1 MQTRAV
7 YACASDVVRALEP
20 IEPVYCIYPHVVRR
34 VARRFLEGFPGRV
47 LYAVK
52 ANAEPRML
60 ELLHESGVAYFDTA
74 SLPEIALVKDTCPG
88 ATCYFMGPAK
98 LRGAARR
105 AYTEYGV
112 RHFVLDHRDELDAL
126 LREIP
131 GRDITL
137 FVRMAAHGPDSTY
150 ELSSKFG
157 APPAACVELLR
168 AASDAGT
175 MPALAFNVG
184 SLVLRP
190 SAYREALSVCREVIE
205 QAEVAV
211 SQLDIGGGFPSPYPE
226 VETPSLARFFEVIAA
241 ARAGLPLPADAE
253 LLGEPG
259 RALAAEGMSVL
270 TQVVL
275 RKEDRVY
282 LNDGIYGSLLEPVI
296 SHGLVRFPTRVYRL
310 QGEASD
316 RRRPFTL
323 YGPTCDSLD
332 VLPKP
337 FWLPVDIRRGDWV
350 EFGIL
355 GAYSHSMRTHFNGF
369 FPDTVV
375 EIGEPAA
382 LPPGASGAADE

>member
-1 MQTRAV
+1 MQARAV
-7 YACASDVVRALEP
+7 YASASEVVRALEP
-20 IEPVYCIYPHVVRR
+20 IEPVYCIYPHVVRA
-34 VARRFLEGFPGRV
+34 VARRFVQGFPGRV

-52 ANAEPRML
+52 ANAEPRVL
-60 ELLHESGVAYFDTA
+60 ELLHESGVAHFDTA
-74 SLPEIALVKDTCPG
+74 SLPEIALVKSTCPG
-88 ATCYFMGPAK
+88 AACYFMAPAK

-105 AYTEYGV
+105 AYAEHGV
-112 RHFVLDHRDELDAL
+112 RHFVLDHREELDAL

-150 ELSSKFG
+150 DLSSKFG
-157 APPAACVELLR
+157 APPADCIELLH
-168 AASDAGT
+168 AVSDAGAQ
-175 MPALAFNVG
+175 PALAFNVG

-190 SAYREALSVCREVIE
+190 TAYGEALSACRRVLE
-205 QAEVAV
+205 QARVAV
-211 SQLDIGGGFPSPYPE
+211 SELDIGGGFPSPYPG
-226 VETPSLARFFEVIAA
+226 VETPGLARFFETIAA
-241 ARAGLPLPADAE
+241 ARAELPLAADAE

-259 RALAAEGMSVL
+259 RALVAEGMSVL
-270 TQVVL
+270 AQVIL
-275 RKEDRVY
+275 RKGDRIY

-296 SHGLVRFPTRVYRL
+296 SRGLVRFPVRVHRL

-316 RRRPFTL
+316 ARRPFTL

-337 FWLPVDIRRGDWV
+337 FCLPEDIRRGDWV

-375 EIGEPAA
+375 EIGNPAA
-382 LPPGASGAADE
+382 LPPGVNGIA